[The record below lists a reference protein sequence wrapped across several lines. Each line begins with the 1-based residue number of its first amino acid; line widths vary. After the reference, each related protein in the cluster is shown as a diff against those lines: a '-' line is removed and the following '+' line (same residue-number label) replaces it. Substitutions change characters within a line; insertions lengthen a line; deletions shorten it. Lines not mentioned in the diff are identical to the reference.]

1 MNTFIKEIII
11 ILPRVLKEV
20 EYLIIQTQ
28 EEVGKY
34 LRTISIEIIK
44 WGLKVLWYKAHI
56 SKED

>member
-44 WGLKVLWYKAHI
+44 
-56 SKED
+56 